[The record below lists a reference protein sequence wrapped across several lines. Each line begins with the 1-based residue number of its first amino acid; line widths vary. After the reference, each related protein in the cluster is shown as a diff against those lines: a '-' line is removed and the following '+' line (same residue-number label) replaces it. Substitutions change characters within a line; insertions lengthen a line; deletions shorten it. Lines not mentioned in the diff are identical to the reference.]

1 MRLTKPRVPPLKLEE
16 CTPEQ
21 RELLTKGNPARIL
34 NVFATIAR
42 HADLYRRWI
51 PFGNHIL
58 FKSTLS
64 PRDREIA
71 ILRIGWLCKS
81 GYEFAQHTV
90 VGRRAGLSDDEIE
103 RTKHGADAPGWSE
116 SERWIVKAT
125 DELHEDAFISD
136 GTWAGLTK
144 HYNTNQ
150 MIDLV
155 FTVGQYNMVSMVL
168 NSFGVQLEEK
178 VQGPDLPVN
187 RPVGGPVGG
196 TVGGQ

>member
-1 MRLTKPRVPPLKLEE
+1 MRLSKPRVPPLTLEE
-16 CTPEQ
+16 CNHEQ

-42 HADLYRRWI
+42 HSDLYRRWI

-71 ILRIGWLCKS
+71 ILRIGHLCRS

-90 VGRRAGLSDDEIE
+90 VGKRAGLSDAEIE
-103 RTKHGADAPGWSE
+103 RTKLGPEAQGWSE
-116 SERWIVKAT
+116 SERLIVQAT
-125 DELHEDAFISD
+125 DELHHDSFISD
-136 GTWAGLTK
+136 STWAGLVK

-150 MIDLV
+150 IIDLV
-155 FTVGQYNMVSMVL
+155 FTVGQYTMVSMAL
-168 NSFGVQLEEK
+168 NSFGVQLEDDVK
-178 VQGPDLPVN
+178 GPDLPVGS
-187 RPVGGPVGG
+187 RSLSP
-196 TVGGQ
+196 

>member
-1 MRLTKPRVPPLKLEE
+1 MRLSKPRVPPLTLDE
-16 CTPEQ
+16 CTLEQ

-71 ILRIGWLCKS
+71 ILRVGWLCRS

-90 VGRRAGLSDDEIE
+90 VGKRAGLNDEEIE
-103 RTKHGADAPGWSE
+103 RTKAGADAPGWSE
-116 SERWIVKAT
+116 SERLIVRAT
-125 DELHEDAFISD
+125 DELHQDSFI
-136 GTWAGLTK
+136 GETTWTGLSR

-150 MIDLV
+150 LIDLV
-155 FTVGQYNMVSMVL
+155 FTVGQYTMVSMAL
-168 NSFGVQLEEK
+168 NTFGVQLEDSVK
-178 VQGPDLPVN
+178 GPDLPVHSSKP
-187 RPVGGPVGG
+187 RDL
-196 TVGGQ
+196 T

>member
-1 MRLTKPRVPPLKLEE
+1 MRLSKPRVPPLTLAE
-16 CTPEQ
+16 CNDEQ

-42 HADLYRRWI
+42 HSDLYRRWI
-51 PFGNHIL
+51 PFANHIL

-71 ILRIGWLCKS
+71 ILRIGFLCRS

-90 VGRRAGLSDDEIE
+90 VGRRAGLSNAEIE
-103 RTKHGADAPGWSE
+103 RTKAGVNAAGWSD
-116 SERWIVKAT
+116 SERLIVQAT
-125 DELHEDAFISD
+125 DELHNDAFISD
-136 GTWAGLTK
+136 ATWAGLVN

-155 FTVGQYNMVSMVL
+155 FTVGQYTMVSMAL
-168 NSFGVQLEEK
+168 NSFGVQLEDE
-178 VQGPDLPVN
+178 VLGPDLPISEF
-187 RPVGGPVGG
+187 GGAHD
-196 TVGGQ
+196 

>member
-1 MRLTKPRVPPLKLEE
+1 MGVSKPRVPPLTLDE

-90 VGRRAGLSDDEIE
+90 VGKRAGLTDAEIE
-103 RTKHGADAPGWSE
+103 RTKLGADGPGWSE
-116 SERWIVKAT
+116 SERLIVKAA
-125 DELHEDAFISD
+125 DELHGDSFISD
-136 GTWAGLTK
+136 ATWNGLTK
-144 HYNTNQ
+144 HYSTNQ
-150 MIDLV
+150 LID
-155 FTVGQYNMVSMVL
+155 
-168 NSFGVQLEEK
+168 
-178 VQGPDLPVN
+178 
-187 RPVGGPVGG
+187 
-196 TVGGQ
+196 

>member
-1 MRLTKPRVPPLKLEE
+1 MRLSKPRVLPLTLDE

-21 RELLTKGNPARIL
+21 RELLTKGNPARVL

-71 ILRIGWLCKS
+71 ILRVGWLCKS

-90 VGRRAGLSDDEIE
+90 VGKRAGLTDEEIE
-103 RTKHGADAPGWSE
+103 RTKIGADASGWSE
-116 SERWIVKAT
+116 CERLILRAT
-125 DELHEDAFISD
+125 DELHEDAFI
-136 GTWAGLTK
+136 GNATWAGLTK
-144 HYNTNQ
+144 HHNTQ
-150 MIDLV
+150 QLIDLV
-155 FTVGQYNMVSMVL
+155 FTVGQYTMVSMAL
-168 NSFGVQLEEK
+168 NTFGVQLEDNVK
-178 VQGPDLPVN
+178 GPDLPIHS
-187 RPVGGPVGG
+187 GPRDA
-196 TVGGQ
+196 

>member
-1 MRLTKPRVPPLKLEE
+1 MRLSKPRVAPLTLDE

-42 HADLYRRWI
+42 HSDLYRRWI
-51 PFGNHIL
+51 PFANHIL

-71 ILRIGWLCKS
+71 VLRIGHLCRS

-90 VGRRAGLSDDEIE
+90 VGKRAGLSDAEIE
-103 RTKHGADAPGWSE
+103 RTKIGAAAPGWSE
-116 SERWIVKAT
+116 SERLIVQAT
-125 DELHEDAFISD
+125 DELHHDSFISD
-136 GTWAGLTK
+136 ATWAGLTK

-155 FTVGQYNMVSMVL
+155 FTVGQYTMVSMAL
-168 NSFGVQLEEK
+168 NSFGVQLEEEVK
-178 VQGPDLPVN
+178 GPDLPL
-187 RPVGGPVGG
+187 GGASG
-196 TVGGQ
+196 